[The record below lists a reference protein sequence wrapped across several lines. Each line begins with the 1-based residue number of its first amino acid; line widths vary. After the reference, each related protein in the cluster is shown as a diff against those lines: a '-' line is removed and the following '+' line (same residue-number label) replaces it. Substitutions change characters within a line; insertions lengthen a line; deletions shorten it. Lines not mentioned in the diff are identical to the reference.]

1 MASELQSSQRLRI
14 WKLSDL
20 SRNSMYGV
28 GGGGGGG
35 VVGSSEIGESGKLL
49 ALLDNT
55 LQHRNRHAR
64 IKLVR

>member
-28 GGGGGGG
+28 GGEGGGG

-49 ALLDNT
+49 ALLDNM

-64 IKLVR
+64 IKLVC

>member
-20 SRNSMYGV
+20 SRNSRYGV
-28 GGGGGGG
+28 GGGGGRG
-35 VVGSSEIGESGKLL
+35 VVGSSEIGESGKEL

-55 LQHRNRHAR
+55 LQHRNHH
-64 IKLVR
+64 V